1 MCSIPYVYFGPC
13 ILMGYIPIC
22 IGISYAY
29 GLIICLQDGLSKL
42 YIYPG
47 DLACS
52 WIKEHL
58 NQRKLAIARTVTMH
72 AAQSELT
79 CY

>member
-1 MCSIPYVYFGPC
+1 MCSIPYAYFGPC
-13 ILMGYIPIC
+13 ILMGHIPIC

-29 GLIICLQDGLSKL
+29 GLIIRLQDGLSKL
-42 YIYPG
+42 YIYRG

-58 NQRKLAIARTVTMH
+58 N
-72 AAQSELT
+72 
-79 CY
+79 

>member
-1 MCSIPYVYFGPC
+1 MRILVHVFLWAMYLYVG
-13 ILMGYIPIC
+13 IL
-22 IGISYAY
+22 YAY

>member
-1 MCSIPYVYFGPC
+1 MRILVHVFLWAIYLYVG
-13 ILMGYIPIC
+13 IL
-22 IGISYAY
+22 YAY
-29 GLIICLQDGLSKL
+29 GLIIRLQDGLSKL
-42 YIYPG
+42 YIYRG

>member
-1 MCSIPYVYFGPC
+1 MRILVHVFLWAIYLYVG
-13 ILMGYIPIC
+13 IL
-22 IGISYAY
+22 YAY
-29 GLIICLQDGLSKL
+29 GLIIRLQDGLSKL

-58 NQRKLAIARTVTMH
+58 NQRKLAIARTVTVH

>member
-1 MCSIPYVYFGPC
+1 MRILVHVFLWAIYLYV
-13 ILMGYIPIC
+13 
-22 IGISYAY
+22 GISYAY
-29 GLIICLQDGLSKL
+29 GLIIRLQDGLSKL